1 MRKIGD
7 IDLNIG
13 QAYLSEWTEGMAIRE
28 LIANAMDETT
38 NGNIDIKEAPEGVW
52 KITNIRN
59 EIKPENFVIKEGEK
73 SKKKGKIGK
82 FGIGL
87 KDAIGV
93 LMIRGIGVRI
103 LTSEYEYVA
112 EYRKKNKF
120 INDKCLF
127 INIYKNTRE
136 WLGTQVILEKCSD
149 DSIKE
154 AKSHFLI
161 YRDKHRVVDTTE
173 YGDILFEDDENK
185 NGTIYL
191 NGIKIAYESTF
202 LYSYNIKVEK
212 DTLKKGIS
220 RERCD
225 LSREVYKDSLKMI
238 INCIKSEDVLR
249 EYYKR
254 LIKTRDGS
262 LKGELVYTEA
272 QLKTIRYTIQH
283 NISIVVFPSV
293 CKGNLITLYKEL
305 ISRDEITV
313 IKLLNSYYNRLQKV
327 SDLIEGNILAD
338 NYKDEYT
345 EIKREDLDNEVKIY
359 FDLICN
365 FLKDNIPLCIIAKVL
380 LVKENI
386 YSYIQEEAKIIIPI
400 KALDSV
406 RDSCLNILNIIEDS
420 APNGK
425 NIKNEILKKYI
436 GIEINQK
443 VHS

>member
-52 KITNIRN
+52 KITNIGN
-59 EIKPENFVIKEGEK
+59 EIKPENFVIKEGGK

-93 LMIRGIGVRI
+93 LMIRGTGVRI

-112 EYRKKNKF
+112 EYRKKNKL
-120 INDKCLF
+120 INAKCLF

-154 AKSHFLI
+154 AESHFLI
-161 YRDKHRVVDTTE
+161 YRDKYMVVDTTE

-202 LYSYNIKVEK
+202 LYSYNIKVEEEI
-212 DTLKKGIS
+212 LKKGIS

-225 LSREVYKDSLKMI
+225 LSREVYKDILKMI

-249 EYYKR
+249 GYYKR

-305 ISRDEITV
+305 ISRDAITV

-327 SDLIEGNILAD
+327 SDLIERNILAD
-338 NYKDEYT
+338 NYNDKYT
-345 EIKREDLDNEVKIY
+345 KINIEDLDYTAKSY
-359 FDLICN
+359 FDSICN
-365 FLKDNIPLCIIAKVL
+365 FVKDNIPYSIISKVI

-386 YSYIQEEAKIIIPI
+386 YSYIQEETKIIIPT
-400 KALDSV
+400 KALDYV

-425 NIKNEILKKYI
+425 NIKDEILKKYI